1 MQKGKISNDVE
12 EVKKPQEQFE
22 DRRILDELKNSYLNY
37 AMSVIVSRALPDVR
51 DGLKPSQRRI
61 LVAMNDL
68 NLGPRS
74 KHRKC
79 AKIVG
84 DTGGNYHPH
93 GDQATYGTLVRLGQ
107 EWSMRYLLIDP
118 QGNFG
123 SIDSDP
129 PAAMRYTEARMA
141 APAMDMLED
150 INHDTVDF
158 VPNYD
163 ETRQE
168 PTVLPSKFP
177 NLLVNGSTGIAVGM
191 ATNIPPHNIGEVC
204 DALLLVIEDPNCGFK
219 DIIKRLPGPDF
230 PTGGIICG
238 RKGIMDAYTTGRGH
252 LTVRGKVDIETT
264 KRGKERILITEIPYM
279 VVKTTIVSKVAD
291 CVHNNVIGEIADIR
305 DESDRHG
312 LRIVIDLKKDTD
324 PEIVLNKLYRYTP
337 LQSTFAIANI
347 ALVNDR
353 PETLNIKEMLD
364 RFIDHRKIVVRRRS
378 MFLLK
383 RCRNRAHIL
392 EGLILAVSDIDE
404 IIELIKKSPDT
415 PTAKLNLM
423 GKPLRLAELATL
435 KEILPKAFVKEK
447 SKGEHFL
454 TGPQADAILTMQ
466 LQRLTGLEM
475 EKLARE
481 YAEVTEQIEGYEA
494 ILASDRVLLD
504 IIREDIY
511 EIKEKYGD
519 ARRTKITTK
528 AEQLAVEDLIAE
540 EEVIVTVSH
549 SGYVK
554 RMPIDTYRKQAR
566 GGRGIIGSDTKEGDF
581 IEHLFVASTHDYLL
595 IFTNRGKC
603 YWLKVYDVPSMSRQ
617 SKGRNIVNLLNLGN
631 QQIASIINVSTFGGE
646 DEEDTQQRQLIMAT
660 KNGLVKKTK
669 LSAYSNPRTTGVI
682 AINLDPNDDLIGVSL
697 TTGADHIIL
706 GTRDGM
712 TIRFDESQV
721 RSMGRASRG
730 VKGIKL
736 RTGDVV
742 VGMVIVEEKAAL
754 FTVCENGYGKRTGLE
769 NYRPQSRGGVGLKNI
784 KTTAR
789 NGKVVALEA
798 VQNKDD
804 LMLITAQGMVIRT
817 GLDQIRSIGRNTQG
831 VRLIK
836 LKAGDTLVAAE
847 KIAAEDANG
856 EKDKSRN
863 NQESQPKSEAN
874 GEPEPIDDELDEPE
888 SKPTHNL
895 EPKPKHNPK
904 PKSKSEPKAKKISK
918 TKPKLELKSKDRR
931 KSGKRTSE
939 LAN

>member
-1 MQKGKISNDVE
+1 MKEI
-12 EVKKPQEQFE
+12 KKPQEQFE
-22 DRRILDELKNSYLNY
+22 DMRILDELKNSYLNY

-107 EWSMRYLLIDP
+107 EWNMRYPLVNP

-141 APAMDMLED
+141 APATDMLED
-150 INHDTVDF
+150 IKHDTVDF
-158 VPNYD
+158 IPNYD
-163 ETRQE
+163 ETRME

-191 ATNIPPHNIGEVC
+191 ATNIPPHNVAEIC
-204 DALLLVIEDPNCGFK
+204 DALLLVIDEPDCGFK

-252 LTVRGKVDIETT
+252 LTVRGKVDVETT
-264 KRGKERILITEIPYM
+264 KRGRERIVITEIPYM
-279 VVKTTIVSKVAD
+279 VVKTTIVSKIAD
-291 CVHNNVIGEIADIR
+291 CVHKNTLPEVADVR

-312 LRIVIDLKKDTD
+312 LRIVVDLKRDAD
-324 PEIVLNKLYRYTP
+324 AEIALNKLYRYTL
-337 LQSTFAIANI
+337 LQTTFAIANI
-347 ALVNDR
+347 ALVNSK
-353 PETLNIKEMLD
+353 PETLNIREMLD
-364 RFIDHRKIVVRRRS
+364 CFIEHRKIVIRRRS
-378 MFLLK
+378 RFLLK

-392 EGLILAVSDIDE
+392 EGLLLAVSDIDE
-404 IIELIKKSPDT
+404 IIDLIKKSPDT

-423 GKPLRLAELATL
+423 KKPLRLAEVATL
-435 KEILPKAFVKEK
+435 KKILPKDFIKEK
-447 SKGEHFL
+447 SKGKHFL

-475 EKLARE
+475 EKLAKE
-481 YAEVTEQIEGYEA
+481 YADLTEQIEGYEA
-494 ILASDRVLLD
+494 ILASDQILLD

-519 ARRTKITTK
+519 ARRTKITAA
-528 AEQLAVEDLIAE
+528 AEQFADEDLIAE

-554 RMPIDTYRKQAR
+554 RLPIDTYRKQAR

-581 IEHLFVASTHDYLL
+581 IKHLFIASTHDYLL

-603 YWLKVYDVPSMSRQ
+603 YWLKVYDIPSMSRQ
-617 SKGRNIVNLLNLGN
+617 SKGRNVVNLLKLGN
-631 QQIASIINVSTFGGE
+631 QQIASIINVSSFNNEG
-646 DEEDTQQRQLIMAT
+646 DENAPERQLVMAT
-660 KNGLVKKTK
+660 RNGIIKKTR
-669 LSAYSNPRTTGVI
+669 LSAYGNPRANGVI
-682 AINLDPNDDLIGVSL
+682 AINLDPNDDLIDVAL

-712 TIRFDESQV
+712 TIRFDENQV

-730 VKGIKL
+730 VKGINL
-736 RTGDVV
+736 RTGDAV

-769 NYRPQSRGGVGLKNI
+769 NYRSQSRGGVGLKNI
-784 KTTAR
+784 KTTTR
-789 NGKVVALEA
+789 NGKVVALNA

-804 LMLITAQGMVIRT
+804 LMMITANGMIIRT

-836 LKAGDTLVAAE
+836 LKAGDKLVAAE
-847 KIAAEDANG
+847 KIVSEDAGNSKAG
-856 EKDKSRN
+856 SNEKRKPQSNPTTKS
-863 NQESQPKSEAN
+863 
-874 GEPEPIDDELDEPE
+874 
-888 SKPTHNL
+888 
-895 EPKPKHNPK
+895 NPK
-904 PKSKSEPKAKKISK
+904 AKSKSKTRTKSSKK
-918 TKPKLELKSKDRR
+918 RR
-931 KSGKRTSE
+931 KS
-939 LAN
+939 

>member
-1 MQKGKISNDVE
+1 
-12 EVKKPQEQFE
+12 
-22 DRRILDELKNSYLNY
+22 
-37 AMSVIVSRALPDVR
+37 
-51 DGLKPSQRRI
+51 
-61 LVAMNDL
+61 MNDL

-107 EWSMRYLLIDP
+107 DWNMRYPLVDP

-141 APAMDMLED
+141 APATDMLED
-150 INHDTVDF
+150 IKHDTVDF
-158 VPNYD
+158 IPNYD
-163 ETRQE
+163 ETRME
-168 PTVLPSKFP
+168 PTVLPAKFP

-191 ATNIPPHNIGEVC
+191 ATNIPPHNVAEVC
-204 DALLLVIEDPNCGFK
+204 DALLLVINEPGCGFK
-219 DIIKRLPGPDF
+219 DIIKLLPGPDF

-252 LTVRGKVDIETT
+252 LTVRGKVDVETN
-264 KRGKERILITEIPYM
+264 KKGRERIVVTEIPYM
-279 VVKTTIVSKVAD
+279 VVKTTIVSKIAD
-291 CVHNNVIGEIADIR
+291 CVHNNTLPEVADVR

-312 LRIVIDLKKDTD
+312 LRIVVDLKKDA
-324 PEIVLNKLYRYTP
+324 EAEVVLNKLYRYTL
-337 LQSTFAIANI
+337 LQTTFAIANI
-347 ALVNDR
+347 ALVNSR
-353 PETLNIKEMLD
+353 PETLNIREMLD
-364 RFIDHRKIVVRRRS
+364 CFIDHRKKVIRRRS
-378 MFLLK
+378 LFLLK

-392 EGLILAVSDIDE
+392 EGLLLAVSDIDE
-404 IIELIKKSPDT
+404 IIDLIKNSPDT
-415 PTAKLNLM
+415 PAAKLNLM
-423 GKPLRLAELATL
+423 NKPLRLAEVATL
-435 KEILPKAFVKEK
+435 KKILPEAFIKEK

-475 EKLARE
+475 EKLAQE
-481 YAEVTEQIEGYEA
+481 YAELTEQIEGYEA
-494 ILASDRVLLD
+494 ILASDQILLD

-511 EIKEKYGD
+511 EIKEKFGD
-519 ARRTKITTK
+519 ARRTKITAA
-528 AEQLAVEDLIAE
+528 AEQCADEDLIAE

-554 RMPIDTYRKQAR
+554 RLPIDTYRKQAR

-581 IEHLFVASTHDYLL
+581 IKHLFIASTHDYLL

-603 YWLKVYDVPSMSRQ
+603 YWLKVYDIPSMTRQ

-631 QQIASIINVSTFGGE
+631 QQIASIINVSSFDDEDAEEGE
-646 DEEDTQQRQLIMAT
+646 EAQQRQLVMAT
-660 KNGLVKKTK
+660 RNGIIKKTK
-669 LSAYSNPRTTGVI
+669 LSAYGNPRTTGVI
-682 AINLDPNDDLIGVSL
+682 AINLDPNDDLIDVAL
-697 TTGADHIIL
+697 TTGSNHIIL

-712 TIRFDESQV
+712 TIRFDENQV

-730 VKGIKL
+730 VKGINL
-736 RTGDVV
+736 RTGDAV

-769 NYRPQSRGGVGLKNI
+769 NYRSQSRGGVGLKNI
-784 KTTAR
+784 KTSSR
-789 NGKVVALEA
+789 NGKVVALQA

-804 LMLITAQGMVIRT
+804 LMMITANGMIIRT

-831 VRLIK
+831 VRLIN
-836 LKAGDTLVAAE
+836 LKAGDKLVAAE
-847 KIAAEDANG
+847 KIVSEEADNSKAESNEKG
-856 EKDKSRN
+856 KSQSNPKNKDKE
-863 NQESQPKSEAN
+863 Q
-874 GEPEPIDDELDEPE
+874 
-888 SKPTHNL
+888 
-895 EPKPKHNPK
+895 
-904 PKSKSEPKAKKISK
+904 
-918 TKPKLELKSKDRR
+918 
-931 KSGKRTSE
+931 
-939 LAN
+939 

>member
-1 MQKGKISNDVE
+1 MK

-22 DRRILDELKNSYLNY
+22 DMQILDELKNSYLNY

-68 NLGPRS
+68 SLGPRS

-93 GDQATYGTLVRLGQ
+93 GDQATYGTLVRMGQ
-107 EWSMRYLLIDP
+107 EWNMRYPLIDP

-141 APAMDMLED
+141 APAMEMLED
-150 INHDTVDF
+150 IKHDTVDF

-163 ETRQE
+163 ETRDE

-191 ATNIPPHNIGEVC
+191 ATNIPPHNIAEIC
-204 DALLLVIEDPNCGFK
+204 DALLLVVEDPDCGFK
-219 DIIKRLPGPDF
+219 DIMKVLPGPDF

-238 RKGIMDAYTTGRGH
+238 KRGIIDAYTTGRGH

-264 KRGKERILITEIPYM
+264 KRGRERIVITEIPYM
-279 VVKTTIVSKVAD
+279 VVKTTIVSKIAA
-291 CVHNNVIGEIADIR
+291 CVHNNTLPEVADIR

-312 LRIVIDLKKDTD
+312 LRIVVDLKKDAD
-324 PEIVLNKLYRYTP
+324 VEIVLNKLYRYTS

-347 ALVNDR
+347 ALVDNR
-353 PETLNIKEMLD
+353 PETLNIREMLD
-364 RFIDHRKIVVRRRS
+364 CFIGHRKVVVRRRS
-378 MFLLK
+378 RFLLK

-392 EGLILAVSDIDE
+392 EGLILAVSDIDD
-404 IIELIKKSPDT
+404 IIDLIKKSPDA

-423 GKPLRLAELATL
+423 KKPLRLVQLATL
-435 KEILPKAFVKEK
+435 KKILPKAFVKEK
-447 SKGEHFL
+447 SKGKHFL

-475 EKLARE
+475 EKLAKE
-481 YAEVTEQIEGYEA
+481 YADLTEQIEGYEA
-494 ILASDRVLLD
+494 VLANEELLLD

-519 ARRTKITTK
+519 VRRTKITAK
-528 AEQLAVEDLIAE
+528 VEQLDVEDLIAE

-549 SGYVK
+549 SGYIK
-554 RMPIDTYRKQAR
+554 RLPIDTYRKQGR
-566 GGRGIIGSDTKEGDF
+566 GGKGIIGSVTKEGDF
-581 IEHLFVASTHDYLL
+581 LEHLFVASTHDYLL

-617 SKGRNIVNLLNLGN
+617 SKGRNIVNLLKLGS
-631 QQIASIINVSTFGGE
+631 QQVASIINVSSFDGE
-646 DEEDTQQRQLIMAT
+646 GEEEGPRQLVMAT

-669 LSAYSNPRTTGVI
+669 LSAYGNPRSTGVI
-682 AINLDPNDDLIGVSL
+682 AINLDPTDDLIGVVL
-697 TTGADHIIL
+697 TTGDDHIIL

-712 TIRFDESQV
+712 TIRFDENQV

-730 VKGIKL
+730 VRGIKL
-736 RTGDVV
+736 RSGDAVV
-742 VGMVIVEEKAAL
+742 DMVIVEEKAAL

-769 NYRPQSRGGVGLKNI
+769 NYRSQSRGGVGLKNI

-789 NGKVVALEA
+789 NGKVVALKA
-798 VQNKDD
+798 VQSKDD
-804 LMLITAQGMVIRT
+804 LVMITASGMIIRT

-836 LKAGDTLVAAE
+836 LKPGDKLVAAE
-847 KIAAEDANG
+847 KIVAEDADNAKG
-856 EKDKSRN
+856 KSGSN
-863 NQESQPKSEAN
+863 KKPQ
-874 GEPEPIDDELDEPE
+874 
-888 SKPTHNL
+888 SKAKAKAK
-895 EPKPKHNPK
+895 PKPKA
-904 PKSKSEPKAKKISK
+904 KSKPKAK
-918 TKPKLELKSKDRR
+918 TKSKAKK
-931 KSGKRTSE
+931 KSGKKRKS
-939 LAN
+939 

>member
-1 MQKGKISNDVE
+1 MK
-12 EVKKPQEQFE
+12 EVKKQQEKFE
-22 DRRILDELKNSYLNY
+22 DMHILDELKNSYLNY

-107 EWSMRYLLIDP
+107 DWNMRYPLIDP

-141 APAMDMLED
+141 APAVDMLED
-150 INHDTVDF
+150 IKLDSVDF
-158 VPNYD
+158 IPNYD
-163 ETRQE
+163 ETREE

-204 DALLLVIEDPNCGFK
+204 DALLMVIDDPNCGFK
-219 DIIKRLPGPDF
+219 DIIKCLPGPDF

-238 RKGIMDAYTTGRGH
+238 KKGIIDAYTTGRGH
-252 LTVRGKVDIETT
+252 LTVRGKVDIETN
-264 KRGKERILITEIPYM
+264 KRGRDRIVITEIPYM
-279 VVKTTIVSKVAD
+279 VVKTSIVSKIAD
-291 CVHNNVIGEIADIR
+291 CVHNNTIPEVADIR

-312 LRIVIDLKKDTD
+312 LRIVVDLKKDAD
-324 PEIVLNKLYRYTP
+324 VEIALNKLYRYTS

-347 ALVNDR
+347 ALVDNR
-353 PETLNIKEMLD
+353 PETLNIREMLD
-364 RFIDHRKIVVRRRS
+364 CFINHRKVVIRRRTR
-378 MFLLK
+378 FLLK

-423 GKPLRLAELATL
+423 KKPLHLAEVATL
-435 KEILPKAFVKEK
+435 KKILPKAFVSEK

-466 LQRLTGLEM
+466 LQRLTGLEI
-475 EKLARE
+475 EKLAKE
-481 YAEVTEQIEGYEA
+481 YAELVEQIEGYEA
-494 ILASDRVLLD
+494 VLSNEEILLD

-519 ARRTKITTK
+519 SRRTKIAAK
-528 AEQLAVEDLIAE
+528 VEQLDMEDLIAE
-540 EEVIVTVSH
+540 EEVIVTISH

-554 RMPIDTYRKQAR
+554 RLPIDTYRKQGR
-566 GGRGIIGSDTKEGDF
+566 GGRGIIGSVTKEGDF

-603 YWLKVYDVPSMSRQ
+603 YWLKVYDIPSMSRQ
-617 SKGRNIVNLLNLGN
+617 SKGRNIVNLLNLGT
-631 QQIASIINVSTFGGE
+631 QKVASIINVKSFE
-646 DEEDTQQRQLIMAT
+646 EEEQDEEHQRQLVMAT
-660 KNGLVKKTK
+660 QNGIVKKTR
-669 LSAYSNPRTTGVI
+669 LAAYGNPRQTGVI
-682 AINLDPNDDLIGVSL
+682 AINLDPTDDLIGVAL
-697 TTGADHIIL
+697 TTGEDDIVL

-712 TIRFDESQV
+712 TIRFDEKQV

-730 VKGIKL
+730 VRGIKL
-736 RTGDVV
+736 RSGDAVV
-742 VGMVIVEEKAAL
+742 DMVIVEEKAAL

-784 KTTAR
+784 KTTDR
-789 NGKVVALEA
+789 NGKVVALKA

-804 LMLITAQGMVIRT
+804 LMMITATGMIIRT
-817 GLDQIRSIGRNTQG
+817 GLDEIRSIGRNTQG

-836 LKAGDTLVAAE
+836 LKPGDKLVAAE
-847 KIAAEDANG
+847 KIMAEDSNNG
-856 EKDKSRN
+856 KDKSN
-863 NQESQPKSEAN
+863 GDNKEQPKTN
-874 GEPEPIDDELDEPE
+874 
-888 SKPTHNL
+888 SKN
-895 EPKPKHNPK
+895 NS
-904 PKSKSEPKAKKISK
+904 SKKRDKAK
-918 TKPKLELKSKDRR
+918 
-931 KSGKRTSE
+931 
-939 LAN
+939 

>member
-1 MQKGKISNDVE
+1 MKDIE
-12 EVKKPQEQFE
+12 KPQEQFE
-22 DRRILDELKNSYLNY
+22 DMRILDELKNSYLNY

-107 EWSMRYLLIDP
+107 EWNMRYPLVDP

-141 APAMDMLED
+141 APATDMLED
-150 INHDTVDF
+150 LKHDTVDF
-158 VPNYD
+158 IPNYD
-163 ETRQE
+163 ETRTE

-191 ATNIPPHNIGEVC
+191 ATNIPPHNVAEVC
-204 DALLLVIEDPNCGFK
+204 DALLLVINEPNCGFK
-219 DIIKRLPGPDF
+219 DIIKLLPGPDF

-252 LTVRGKVDIETT
+252 LKVRGKVDVETN
-264 KRGKERILITEIPYM
+264 KKGRERIVVTEIPYM
-279 VVKTTIVSKVAD
+279 VVKTTIVSKIAD
-291 CVHNNVIGEIADIR
+291 CVHNNTLPEVADVR

-312 LRIVIDLKKDTD
+312 LRIVVDLKKDA
-324 PEIVLNKLYRYTP
+324 EAEVVLNKLYRYTL
-337 LQSTFAIANI
+337 LQTTFAIANI
-347 ALVNDR
+347 ALVNSR
-353 PETLNIKEMLD
+353 PETLNIREMLD
-364 RFIDHRKIVVRRRS
+364 CFIEHRKTVIRRRS
-378 MFLLK
+378 QFLLK

-392 EGLILAVSDIDE
+392 EGLLLAVSDIDE
-404 IIELIKKSPDT
+404 IIDLIKNSPDT

-423 GKPLRLAELATL
+423 NKPLRLAEVGTL
-435 KEILPKAFVKEK
+435 KKILPEAFIREK

-475 EKLARE
+475 EKLAKE
-481 YAEVTEQIEGYEA
+481 YADLTEQIEGYEA
-494 ILASDRVLLD
+494 ILASDQILLD

-511 EIKEKYGD
+511 EIKEKFGD
-519 ARRTKITTK
+519 ARRTKITAATEMF
-528 AEQLAVEDLIAE
+528 ADEDLIAE

-554 RMPIDTYRKQAR
+554 RLPIDTYRKQAR

-581 IEHLFVASTHDYLL
+581 IKHLFIASTHDYLL

-603 YWLKVYDVPSMSRQ
+603 YWLKVYDIPSMTRQ
-617 SKGRNIVNLLNLGN
+617 SKGRNIVNLLNLGT
-631 QQIASIINVSTFGGE
+631 QQVASIINVSSFDDDVAEEGE
-646 DEEDTQQRQLIMAT
+646 ETQQRQLVMAT
-660 KNGLVKKTK
+660 KNGIIKKTR
-669 LSAYSNPRTTGVI
+669 LSAYGNPRTTGVI
-682 AINLDPNDDLIGVSL
+682 AINLDPNDDLIDVAL
-697 TTGADHIIL
+697 TTGSDHIIL

-730 VKGIKL
+730 VKGINL
-736 RTGDVV
+736 RTGDAV

-769 NYRPQSRGGVGLKNI
+769 NYRSQSRGGVGLKNI
-784 KTTAR
+784 KTSSR
-789 NGKVVALEA
+789 NGKVVALQA
-798 VQNKDD
+798 VHSKDD
-804 LMLITAQGMVIRT
+804 LMMITANGIIIRT

-831 VRLIK
+831 VRLIN
-836 LKAGDTLVAAE
+836 LKAGDKLVAAE
-847 KIAAEDANG
+847 KIVSEEADNSKAESN
-856 EKDKSRN
+856 EKGKS
-863 NQESQPKSEAN
+863 Q
-874 GEPEPIDDELDEPE
+874 
-888 SKPTHNL
+888 SKPKNK
-895 EPKPKHNPK
+895 EK
-904 PKSKSEPKAKKISK
+904 EQ
-918 TKPKLELKSKDRR
+918 
-931 KSGKRTSE
+931 
-939 LAN
+939 

>member
-1 MQKGKISNDVE
+1 MT
-12 EVKKPQEQFE
+12 EVQKPQEQFE
-22 DRRILDELKNSYLNY
+22 DKHILDELKNSYLNY

-107 EWSMRYLLIDP
+107 EWNMRYPLIDP

-141 APAMDMLED
+141 APATDMLED
-150 INHDTVDF
+150 LKLDSVDYI
-158 VPNYD
+158 PNYD
-163 ETRQE
+163 ETREE

-191 ATNIPPHNIGEVC
+191 ATNIPPHNITEVC
-204 DALLLVIEDPNCGFK
+204 DALLLVIDDPNCGFK

-238 RKGIMDAYTTGRGH
+238 KKGIIDAYTTGRGH
-252 LTVRGKVDIETT
+252 LTVRGKIDIETT
-264 KRGKERILITEIPYM
+264 KRGRDRIVVTEIPYM
-279 VVKTTIVSKVAD
+279 VVKTTIVSKIAD
-291 CVHNNVIGEIADIR
+291 CVHNNTIPEVADIR

-312 LRIVIDLKKDTD
+312 LRIVVDLKRDAD
-324 PEIVLNKLYRYTP
+324 VEIALNKLYRYTS

-347 ALVNDR
+347 ALVDNR
-353 PETLNIKEMLD
+353 PETLNIREMLD
-364 RFIDHRKIVVRRRS
+364 CFINHRKVVIRRRS
-378 MFLLK
+378 RFLLK

-404 IIELIKKSPDT
+404 IIEIIKKSPDT

-423 GKPLRLAELATL
+423 KKPLRLAEVATL
-435 KEILPKAFVKEK
+435 QKILPKSFIEEK
-447 SKGEHFL
+447 SKGQHFL
-454 TGPQADAILTMQ
+454 TGPQTDAILTMQ

-475 EKLARE
+475 EKLAKE
-481 YAEVTEQIEGYEA
+481 YAELTEQIEGYEA
-494 ILASDRVLLD
+494 ILASDEILLD

-519 ARRTKITTK
+519 ARRTKI
-528 AEQLAVEDLIAE
+528 AAMVEHLDMEDLIAE

-554 RMPIDTYRKQAR
+554 RLPIDTYRKQGR
-566 GGRGIIGSDTKEGDF
+566 GGRGIIGSVTKEGDF
-581 IEHLFVASTHDYLL
+581 IEHLFTASTHDYLL

-603 YWLKVYDVPSMSRQ
+603 YWLKVYDIPSLSRQ
-617 SKGRNIVNLLNLGN
+617 SKGRNIVNLLNLGT
-631 QQIASIINVSTFGGE
+631 QKVASIINVSSFDD
-646 DEEDTQQRQLIMAT
+646 DEQEGAKPRQLVMAT
-660 KNGLVKKTK
+660 SNGIVKKTK
-669 LSAYSNPRTTGVI
+669 LSAYGNPRQTGVI
-682 AINLDPNDDLIGVSL
+682 AINLDKTDDLIGVAL
-697 TTGADHIIL
+697 TTGDDHIIL
-706 GTRDGM
+706 GTSDGM

-721 RSMGRASRG
+721 RSMGRVSRG
-730 VKGIKL
+730 VRGIKL
-736 RTGDVV
+736 RDKDEV
-742 VGMVIVEEKAAL
+742 VGMVIVEEKASL
-754 FTVCENGYGKRTGLE
+754 FTLCENGYGKRTELE
-769 NYRPQSRGGVGLKNI
+769 SYRSQKRGGVGLINI
-784 KTTAR
+784 KTSER
-789 NGKVVALEA
+789 NGKVVALKA
-798 VQNKDD
+798 VHNKDD
-804 LMLITAQGMVIRT
+804 LMMITATGMIIRT
-817 GLDQIRSIGRNTQG
+817 GLEEIRSIGRNTQG

-836 LKAGDTLVAAE
+836 LKSGDKLVAAE
-847 KIAAEDANG
+847 KIITED
-856 EKDKSRN
+856 EDDKKDDSGDDKG
-863 NQESQPKSEAN
+863 PKAT
-874 GEPEPIDDELDEPE
+874 PKDA
-888 SKPTHNL
+888 
-895 EPKPKHNPK
+895 PKPEDQKK
-904 PKSKSEPKAKKISK
+904 DGKKRPKSK
-918 TKPKLELKSKDRR
+918 
-931 KSGKRTSE
+931 
-939 LAN
+939 

>member
-1 MQKGKISNDVE
+1 ME
-12 EVKKPQEQFE
+12 EVNKPQERFE
-22 DRRILDELKNSYLNY
+22 YRRILDELKVSYLNY

-84 DTGGNYHPH
+84 DTSGNYHPH
-93 GDQATYGTLVRLGQ
+93 GDQATYGTLVRMGQ
-107 EWSMRYLLIDP
+107 EWSMRYPLIDP

-123 SIDSDP
+123 SIDADP
-129 PAAMRYTEARMA
+129 PAAMRYTEARIA
-141 APAMDMLED
+141 SPAMEMLED
-150 INHDTVDF
+150 INLDSVDF

-163 ETRQE
+163 ESRLE

-191 ATNIPPHNIGEVC
+191 ATNIPPHNIAEVC
-204 DALLLVIEDPNCGFK
+204 EALLLVIEDPNCGFK
-219 DIIKRLPGPDF
+219 DIIKCLPGPDF

-238 RKGIMDAYTTGRGH
+238 KKGIMDAYTTGRGH
-252 LTVRGKVDIETT
+252 LTVRGKADIETT
-264 KRGKERILITEIPYM
+264 KQGRTRIVITEVPYM
-279 VVKTTIVSKVAD
+279 VVKTTIVSKIAD
-291 CVHNNVIGEIADIR
+291 CVHDGQIAEIADVR

-312 LRIVIDLKKDTD
+312 LRIVVDLKKDAETGV
-324 PEIVLNKLYRYTP
+324 VLNKLYRHTP
-337 LQSTFAIANI
+337 LQGTFAIANI
-347 ALVNDR
+347 ALVKSR
-353 PETLNIKEMLD
+353 PETLNIKQALNC
-364 RFIDHRKIVVRRRS
+364 FIEHRKTVIRRRS
-378 MFLLK
+378 RFLLK

-423 GKPLRLAELATL
+423 KKPLKLAVSATL
-435 KEILPKAFVKEK
+435 KEILPEAFVKEK
-447 SKGEHFL
+447 SKTDQFL

-475 EKLARE
+475 KKLAKE
-481 YAEVTEQIEGYEA
+481 YADLTEQIEGYEA
-494 ILASDRVLLD
+494 ILASEQVLLD
-504 IIREDIY
+504 IIREDIH

-519 ARRTKITTK
+519 KRRTTITAK
-528 AEQLAVEDLIAE
+528 VEEFDIEDLIAE

-554 RMPIDTYRKQAR
+554 RMPIDTYRRQGR
-566 GGRGIIGSDTKEGDF
+566 GGRGITGSDMKEGDL
-581 IEHLFVASTHDYLL
+581 IKHLFVASTHDYLL

-617 SKGRNIVNLLNLGN
+617 SKGRNIVNLLKLAN
-631 QQIASIINVSTFGGE
+631 QQIASIINVSSFDDK
-646 DEEDTQQRQLIMAT
+646 DEKHQRQLVMAT
-660 KNGLVKKTK
+660 KNGIVKKTK
-669 LSAYSNPRTTGVI
+669 LSAYSNPRSTGVI
-682 AINLDPNDDLIGVSL
+682 AINLDPNDDLIGVAL
-697 TTGADHIIL
+697 TTGTDHIVL

-712 TIRFDESQV
+712 TIRFDGSQV

-736 RTGDVV
+736 RSGDAV

-798 VQNKDD
+798 VQSSDD
-804 LMLITAQGMVIRT
+804 LMLITANGMIIRT
-817 GLDQIRSIGRNTQG
+817 GLDEIRSIGRNTQG

-836 LKAGDTLVAAE
+836 LKAGDKLVAAE
-847 KIAAEDANG
+847 KIISEGVSSSKA
-856 EKDKSRN
+856 KSDTNR
-863 NQESQPKSEAN
+863 KSE
-874 GEPEPIDDELDEPE
+874 
-888 SKPTHNL
+888 S
-895 EPKPKHNPK
+895 
-904 PKSKSEPKAKKISK
+904 KAKK
-918 TKPKLELKSKDRR
+918 EKSKKSR
-931 KSGKRTSE
+931 KSK
-939 LAN
+939 

>member
-1 MQKGKISNDVE
+1 MKE
-12 EVKKPQEQFE
+12 TEKPPELFE
-22 DRRILDELKNSYLNY
+22 DMRILDELKNSYLNY

-107 EWSMRYLLIDP
+107 DWNMRYTLVDP

-141 APAMDMLED
+141 APATEMLED
-150 INHDTVDF
+150 LKHDTVDF
-158 VPNYD
+158 IPNYD
-163 ETRQE
+163 ETRTE

-191 ATNIPPHNIGEVC
+191 ATNIAPHNVTEVC
-204 DALLLVIEDPNCGFK
+204 DALLLVIEDPDCGFK
-219 DIIKRLPGPDF
+219 DIIQRLPGPDF

-252 LTVRGKVDIETT
+252 LTVRGKVDVETT
-264 KRGKERILITEIPYM
+264 KRGRERIVVTEIPYM
-279 VVKTTIVSKVAD
+279 VVKTTIVSKIAD
-291 CVHNNVIGEIADIR
+291 CVHNNMLPEVADVR

-312 LRIVIDLKKDTD
+312 LRIVVDLKKDAEA
-324 PEIVLNKLYRYTP
+324 EIVLNKLYRYTL
-337 LQSTFAIANI
+337 LQTTFAIANI
-347 ALVNDR
+347 ALVNNR
-353 PETLNIKEMLD
+353 PETLNIRQMLD
-364 RFIDHRKIVVRRRS
+364 CFIDHRKIVIRRRTR
-378 MFLLK
+378 FLLK

-404 IIELIKKSPDT
+404 IIDLIKRSPDA

-423 GKPLRLAELATL
+423 KKPLRLAELATL
-435 KEILPKAFVKEK
+435 KKILPESFIKEK
-447 SKGEHFL
+447 SQGEHFL

-466 LQRLTGLEM
+466 LQKLTGLEI
-475 EKLARE
+475 EKLAKE
-481 YAEVTEQIEGYEA
+481 YADLIEQIEGYEA
-494 ILASDRVLLD
+494 ILASEEILLD
-504 IIREDIY
+504 IIREDIC

-519 ARRTKITTK
+519 KRRTEITAA
-528 AEQLAVEDLIAE
+528 AEQFDIEDLIAE

-549 SGYVK
+549 TGYVK

-603 YWLKVYDVPSMSRQ
+603 YWLKVYDVPSLSRQ
-617 SKGRNIVNLLNLGN
+617 SRGRNIVNLLSLGK
-631 QQIASIINVSTFGGE
+631 QKVASIINVSSFE
-646 DEEDTQQRQLIMAT
+646 DEGEMERQLVMAT
-660 KNGLVKKTK
+660 RNGIIKKTR
-669 LSAYSNPRTTGVI
+669 LSAYGNPRASGVI
-682 AINLDPNDDLIGVSL
+682 AINLDADDDLIGVAL
-697 TTGADHIIL
+697 TTGDDDIIL

-712 TIRFDESQV
+712 TIRFEESQA
-721 RSMGRASRG
+721 RSMGRVSRG
-730 VKGIKL
+730 VIGIKL
-736 RTGDVV
+736 RPGDAVV
-742 VGMVIVEEKAAL
+742 DMVIVEERAAL
-754 FTVCENGYGKRTGLE
+754 FTVCENGYGKRTGLDS
-769 NYRPQSRGGVGLKNI
+769 YRSQSRGGLGLKNI
-784 KTTAR
+784 KTTDR
-789 NGKVVALEA
+789 NGKVVALKA
-798 VQNKDD
+798 VHSKDD
-804 LMLITAQGMVIRT
+804 LMMITANGIIIRT

-836 LKAGDTLVAAE
+836 LKEGDKLVAAE
-847 KIAAEDANG
+847 KIVSESASDQ
-856 EKDKSRN
+856 KDK
-863 NQESQPKSEAN
+863 ADN
-874 GEPEPIDDELDEPE
+874 GR
-888 SKPTHNL
+888 KPQ
-895 EPKPKHNPK
+895 
-904 PKSKSEPKAKKISK
+904 AK
-918 TKPKLELKSKDRR
+918 
-931 KSGKRTSE
+931 
-939 LAN
+939 N

>member
-1 MQKGKISNDVE
+1 MKEID
-12 EVKKPQEQFE
+12 KPQEQFE
-22 DRRILDELKNSYLNY
+22 DMRILDELKNSYLNY

-107 EWSMRYLLIDP
+107 DWNMRYPLVNP

-141 APAMDMLED
+141 APATDMLED
-150 INHDTVDF
+150 LKHETVDF
-158 VPNYD
+158 IPNYD
-163 ETRQE
+163 ETRTE

-191 ATNIPPHNIGEVC
+191 ATNIPPHNVAEVC
-204 DALLLVIEDPNCGFK
+204 DALLLVIDEPDCGFK

-238 RKGIMDAYTTGRGH
+238 RRGIMDAYTTGRGH
-252 LTVRGKVDIETT
+252 LTVRGKVDVETT
-264 KRGKERILITEIPYM
+264 KRGRERIVVTEIPYM
-279 VVKTTIVSKVAD
+279 VVKTTIVSKIAD
-291 CVHNNVIGEIADIR
+291 CVHKNTLPEVADVR
-305 DESDRHG
+305 DESDRQG
-312 LRIVIDLKKDTD
+312 LRIVVDLKKDA
-324 PEIVLNKLYRYTP
+324 EAEVVLNKLYRYTL
-337 LQSTFAIANI
+337 LQTTFAIANI
-347 ALVNDR
+347 SLVNNR
-353 PETLNIKEMLD
+353 PETLNIREMLD
-364 RFIDHRKIVVRRRS
+364 CFLEHRKTVIRRRS
-378 MFLLK
+378 RFLLK

-404 IIELIKKSPDT
+404 IIDLIKKSPDT

-423 GKPLRLAELATL
+423 KKPLRLAEVGTL
-435 KEILPKAFVKEK
+435 KKILPESVIKEK

-475 EKLARE
+475 EKLAKE
-481 YAEVTEQIEGYEA
+481 YADLIEQIEGYEA
-494 ILASDRVLLD
+494 ILASDQILLD
-504 IIREDIY
+504 IIREDIH

-519 ARRTKITTK
+519 ARRTTITAA
-528 AEQLAVEDLIAE
+528 AEQFDLEDLIAE

-554 RMPIDTYRKQAR
+554 RLPIDTYRKQAR

-581 IEHLFVASTHDYLL
+581 IKHLFIASTHDYLL

-603 YWLKVYDVPSMSRQ
+603 YWLKVYDIPSLSRQ
-617 SKGRNIVNLLNLGN
+617 SKGRNVVNLLKLGS
-631 QQIASIINVSTFGGE
+631 QQIASIINVSSFDDQSSEG
-646 DEEDTQQRQLIMAT
+646 DEEAQQRQLVMAT
-660 KNGLVKKTK
+660 RKGIIKKTR
-669 LSAYSNPRTTGVI
+669 LSAYGNPRTTGVI
-682 AINLDPNDDLIGVSL
+682 AINLDPNDDLIDVAL
-697 TTGADHIIL
+697 TTGSDHIIL

-730 VKGIKL
+730 VKGINL
-736 RTGDVV
+736 RTGDAL

-754 FTVCENGYGKRTGLE
+754 FTVCENGYGKRTGLD
-769 NYRPQSRGGVGLKNI
+769 NYRSQSRGGVGLKNI
-784 KTTAR
+784 KTSSR
-789 NGKVVALEA
+789 NGKVVALQS
-798 VQNKDD
+798 VHSKDD
-804 LMLITAQGMVIRT
+804 LMMITANGIIIRT

-831 VRLIK
+831 VRLIN
-836 LKAGDTLVAAE
+836 LKAGDKLVAAE
-847 KIAAEDANG
+847 KIVSEADNSKAESNEKG
-856 EKDKSRN
+856 KSQSKPKNKDK
-863 NQESQPKSEAN
+863 E
-874 GEPEPIDDELDEPE
+874 
-888 SKPTHNL
+888 
-895 EPKPKHNPK
+895 
-904 PKSKSEPKAKKISK
+904 
-918 TKPKLELKSKDRR
+918 
-931 KSGKRTSE
+931 
-939 LAN
+939 

>member
-1 MQKGKISNDVE
+1 MTE
-12 EVKKPQEQFE
+12 TTKPQEQFE
-22 DRRILDELKNSYLNY
+22 DMRILDELKNSYLNY

-107 EWSMRYLLIDP
+107 EWNMRYPLVDP

-141 APAMDMLED
+141 APATDMLED
-150 INHDTVDF
+150 IRYDTVDF

-163 ETRQE
+163 ETRME

-191 ATNIPPHNIGEVC
+191 ATNIPPHNVKEVC

-264 KRGKERILITEIPYM
+264 KKGRDRIVVTEIPYM
-279 VVKTTIVSKVAD
+279 VVKTTIVSKIAE
-291 CVHNNVIGEIADIR
+291 CVQNNTLPEVSDVR

-312 LRIVIDLKKDTD
+312 LRIVVELKRDAD
-324 PEIVLNKLYRYTP
+324 AEVALNKIYRYTP
-337 LQSTFAIANI
+337 LQSTFAVANI
-347 ALVNDR
+347 ALVNNR
-353 PETLNIKEMLD
+353 PETLNIRQMLD
-364 RFIDHRKIVVRRRS
+364 CFIEHRKVVIRRRS
-378 MFLLK
+378 RFLLK

-404 IIELIKKSPDT
+404 IIDLIKASADT

-423 GKPLRLAELATL
+423 QKPLRLAEVATL
-435 KEILPKAFVKEK
+435 KKILPEAFVRDK
-447 SKGEHFL
+447 SAGDHFL

-466 LQRLTGLEM
+466 LQRLTGLEI
-475 EKLARE
+475 EKLAKE
-481 YAEVTEQIEGYEA
+481 YAELTEQIEGYEA
-494 ILASDRVLLD
+494 ILANDQLLLD
-504 IIREDIY
+504 IIREDLY

-519 ARRTKITTK
+519 ARRTKITAA
-528 AEQLAVEDLIAE
+528 AEQFAVEDLIAE

-549 SGYVK
+549 GGYVK
-554 RMPIDTYRKQAR
+554 RMPIDTYRRQGR

-581 IEHLFVASTHDYLL
+581 IEHLFIASTHDYLL

-617 SKGRNIVNLLNLGN
+617 SKGRNIVNLLNLGS
-631 QQIASIINVSTFGGE
+631 QQVASIINVSSFDDDE
-646 DEEDTQQRQLIMAT
+646 DESKPQRQLVMAT
-660 KNGLVKKTK
+660 RNGIIKKTK
-669 LSAYSNPRTTGVI
+669 LSAYGNPRATGVI
-682 AINLDPNDDLIGVSL
+682 AINLDPNDDLIGVAL
-697 TTGADHIIL
+697 TTGTDHIVL

-712 TIRFDESQV
+712 TIRFDENQV

-730 VKGIKL
+730 VIGIKL
-736 RTGDVV
+736 RQGDVV

-754 FTVCENGYGKRTGLE
+754 FTVCENGYGKRTGLD
-769 NYRPQSRGGVGLKNI
+769 NYRPQSRGGLGLKNI
-784 KTTAR
+784 KTSER
-789 NGKVVALEA
+789 NGKVVALKA
-798 VQNKDD
+798 VGSNDD
-804 LMLITAQGMVIRT
+804 LMMITAQGMIIRT

-831 VRLIK
+831 VRLIN
-836 LKAGDTLVAAE
+836 LKPGDKLVAAA
-847 KIAAEDANG
+847 KIV
-856 EKDKSRN
+856 
-863 NQESQPKSEAN
+863 SE
-874 GEPEPIDDELDEPE
+874 EEDEPRD
-888 SKPTHNL
+888 
-895 EPKPKHNPK
+895 
-904 PKSKSEPKAKKISK
+904 
-918 TKPKLELKSKDRR
+918 TK
-931 KSGKRTSE
+931 
-939 LAN
+939 

>member
-1 MQKGKISNDVE
+1 MAEVE
-12 EVKKPQEQFE
+12 QPQERFE
-22 DRRILDELKNSYLNY
+22 DKRILEELKNSYLNY
-37 AMSVIVSRALPDVR
+37 AMSVIVARALPDVR

-84 DTGGNYHPH
+84 DTSGNYHPH

-107 EWSMRYLLIDP
+107 EWNMRYTLVDP

-141 APAMDMLED
+141 APAMDMLQD
-150 INHDTVDF
+150 IKHDTVDF

-163 ETRQE
+163 ETRTE
-168 PTVLPSKFP
+168 PVVLPSKFP

-191 ATNIPPHNIGEVC
+191 ATNIPPHNVAEVC
-204 DALLLVIEDPNCGFK
+204 DALLLVINEPDCGFK

-238 RKGIMDAYTTGRGH
+238 KKGIMQAYTTGRGH

-264 KRGKERILITEIPYM
+264 KKGRDRIVVTEIPYM
-279 VVKTTIVSKVAD
+279 VVKTTIVSKIANCVHHDMLPEVAD
-291 CVHNNVIGEIADIR
+291 VR

-312 LRIVIDLKKDTD
+312 LRIVVDLKKDAE
-324 PEIVLNKLYRYTP
+324 PEIVLNKLYRYTQ
-337 LQSTFAIANI
+337 LQTTFAIANI
-347 ALVNDR
+347 ALVNNK
-353 PETLNIKEMLD
+353 PETLNIREMLES
-364 RFIDHRKIVVRRRS
+364 FINHRKTVIRRRS
-378 MFLLK
+378 RFLLK

-392 EGLILAVSDIDE
+392 EGLLLAVSDIDE

-423 GKPLRLAELATL
+423 EKPLRLAEVATL
-435 KEILPKAFVKEK
+435 KKILPEAFVTEK

-481 YAEVTEQIEGYEA
+481 YADLTEQIEGYEA
-494 ILASDRVLLD
+494 ILGNDQILLD

-519 ARRTKITTK
+519 ARRTKITAA
-528 AEQLAVEDLIAE
+528 AEQFAVEDLIAE

-554 RMPIDTYRKQAR
+554 RLPIDTYRKQAR
-566 GGRGIIGSDTKEGDF
+566 GGRGIIGSDIKEGDF
-581 IEHLFVASTHDYLL
+581 IKHLFIASTHDYLL

-603 YWLKVYDVPSMSRQ
+603 YWLKVYDIPSMTRQ
-617 SKGRNIVNLLNLGN
+617 SKGRNIVNLLKLGN
-631 QQIASIINVSTFGGE
+631 QQIASIINVSSFE
-646 DEEDTQQRQLIMAT
+646 DQEEDGEQAQQRQLVMAT
-660 KNGLVKKTK
+660 RNGIVKKTK
-669 LSAYSNPRTTGVI
+669 LSAYGNPRTTGVI
-682 AINLDPNDDLIGVSL
+682 AINLDPNDELIDVAM
-697 TTGADHIIL
+697 TTGTDHIIL

-736 RTGDVV
+736 RSGDAV

-769 NYRPQSRGGVGLKNI
+769 NYRVQSRGGIGLKNI
-784 KTTAR
+784 KTSSR
-789 NGKVVALEA
+789 NGKVVALQA
-798 VQNKDD
+798 VQSKDD
-804 LMLITAQGMVIRT
+804 LMMITANGMIIRT
-817 GLDQIRSIGRNTQG
+817 GLDEIRSIGRNTQG

-836 LKAGDTLVAAE
+836 LKAGDKLVAAE
-847 KIAAEDANG
+847 KII
-856 EKDKSRN
+856 
-863 NQESQPKSEAN
+863 SE
-874 GEPEPIDDELDEPE
+874 EPE
-888 SKPTHNL
+888 N
-895 EPKPKHNPK
+895 
-904 PKSKSEPKAKKISK
+904 
-918 TKPKLELKSKDRR
+918 
-931 KSGKRTSE
+931 
-939 LAN
+939 